1 MVSMPRTSGDHRM
14 TSLVAAAS
22 SAASQ
27 TLHSAEA
34 LLLHHHHHTQ
44 THARSS
50 PVEAAGAGAARVER
64 GERSKVDER
73 EREGERDRGLLQSV
87 LRDDSMA
94 RFS

>member
-1 MVSMPRTSGDHRM
+1 M

-44 THARSS
+44 THTRSF

-73 EREGERDRGLLQSV
+73 EREGERDRGPLQSV
-87 LRDDSMA
+87 LLDDSIA
-94 RFS
+94 RCS